1 MYFSSQE
8 YTEPDVVCICGNS
21 VEMLSM
27 DEDDIHSDMSYRNM
41 TYNPSTVLVLVD
53 QTKDLVSQGI
63 RSVNAARPV
72 AQLVSPKTYP
82 FSGVSTHR
90 AEIDSSAAILDGK
103 IVLEESELNPLWR
116 KWTISSTTFSDA
128 LQAVQYYP

>member
-1 MYFSSQE
+1 MYFSSEE
-8 YTEPDVVCICGNS
+8 YTEPDVVYICGNS
-21 VEMLSM
+21 EEMLSM

-53 QTKDLVSQGI
+53 ETRDLVCQGI

-72 AQLVSPKTYP
+72 VQLVSPKNNP

-90 AEIDSSAAILDGK
+90 AAMDSSAALLDENRYFTC
-103 IVLEESELNPLWR
+103 LRR
-116 KWTISSTTFSDA
+116 K
-128 LQAVQYYP
+128 